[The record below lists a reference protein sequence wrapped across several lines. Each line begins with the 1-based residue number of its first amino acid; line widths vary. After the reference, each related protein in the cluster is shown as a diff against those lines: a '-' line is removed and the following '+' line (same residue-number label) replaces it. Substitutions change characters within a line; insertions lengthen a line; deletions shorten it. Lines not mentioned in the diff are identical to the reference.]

1 MISST
6 TTPTNI
12 SSSAGLLGDESNFD
26 ISGLGK
32 DDFLKLL
39 IAQMKHQDPL
49 NPASNT
55 EFVAQLAQFSALEQ
69 MTTMNTNLE
78 ASLASNTGIAESVS
92 NAMIINYF
100 GKSVT
105 AESEFFNYDGS
116 GSKEIT
122 FELEQPAAYGT
133 IQISDESGNIL
144 DTVTMDVSDFG
155 TEYTYEW
162 DGMTTYGVRA
172 PEGIYKFEVKAF
184 DALENEIEVT
194 PLSTGIVDGIS
205 YADGETKLNIG
216 GIPIPFDKVRSIT
229 ETE

>member
-1 MISST
+1 MISTSII
-6 TTPTNI
+6 PNNV
-12 SSSAGLLGDESNFD
+12 SNSAGALGDESNFD
-26 ISGLGK
+26 ISTLGK
-32 DDFLKLL
+32 DDFLTLL

-55 EFVAQLAQFSALEQ
+55 EFVAQLAQFSSLEQ

-78 ASLASNTGIAESVS
+78 ASLNLNTGIAESVS

-105 AESEFFNYDGS
+105 AEIELFGYDGT
-116 GSKEIT
+116 GSQEIT
-122 FELEQPAAYGT
+122 FELEHPAAYGT

-144 DTVTMDVSDFG
+144 DTVSMDVSDFG

-162 DGMTTYGVRA
+162 DGMTTLGVRA
-172 PEGIYKFEVKAF
+172 PEGVYEFKVEAF
-184 DALENEIEVT
+184 DALDNEIGVT

-216 GIPIPFDKVRSIT
+216 GISVPFNKVRSIT
-229 ETE
+229 EAE